1 MAYPIRVFEPG
12 GVYFITNRCMQ
23 SRLLMRPS
31 VEINRIIGGVLARAA
46 CIFPVEL
53 FGFTFASNHFHLLAR
68 MIGDACLS
76 DFVAYVEANIARRVG
91 KVVGWSGRFWYRR
104 FSAEPVLDDDALVGR
119 LAYIASHGV
128 KEGLIEKAMD
138 WPGLTCLP
146 EVSFGVVRDFDWCDE
161 AGFHEAERRQESV
174 RRADF
179 ITRYPLKLAVLP
191 CWRQLGDEQRQRE
204 VREIVREAEERARV
218 ARGDKPAFGVENILA
233 QDPLTV
239 PEHTKKSPRPLCHAS
254 TAEVRAAFR
263 KTFRAIVD
271 AYRKASTAFRKGLGV
286 VEFPPHCFRPPLPW
300 RWRLEGDGVV
310 GAAASAAA

>member
-179 ITRYPLKLAVLP
+179 ITRYPLKLAVPPESVSPTPLS
-191 CWRQLGDEQRQRE
+191 GGFA
-204 VREIVREAEERARV
+204 REALGHACLADGAASLEYFRRKLRHDAERLGMERLGAPSRGGTDLARTG
-218 ARGDKPAFGVENILA
+218 ASWPIPSESSSQA
-233 QDPLTV
+233 
-239 PEHTKKSPRPLCHAS
+239 AS
-254 TAEVRAAFR
+254 TSSPTGACRA
-263 KTFRAIVD
+263 D
-271 AYRKASTAFRKGLGV
+271 Y
-286 VEFPPHCFRPPLPW
+286 
-300 RWRLEGDGVV
+300 
-310 GAAASAAA
+310 